1 MGVSKYNRN
10 LVNRA
15 QDDTFIS
22 QPLSLSLSLSLSL
35 KQTRPIRIIFYSLG
49 RVVQVIRSKNE
60 VETDRQKLGDAES
73 GQWLWH
79 SWQSSCFQHQRT
91 RVQI

>member
-15 QDDTFIS
+15 QDATFIS
-22 QPLSLSLSLSLSL
+22 QPLSLSLSL

-79 SWQSSCFQHQRT
+79 SWQSSCFQH
-91 RVQI
+91 